1 MAVRGLDPKE
11 EGKSYGAIFFFGVC
25 ALVVVSLWAIF
36 DDNFTR
42 RPWKKYQ
49 TEFNRLDYER
59 AKAAYEAEDKKL
71 QANANYIALVKR
83 LEAEKKSLSHGELS
97 QRLENLRLEETERN
111 VRFTELDQEVKFI
124 KSELEEA
131 WYEYD
136 HAVQQGKSPR
146 PYQSR
151 IDELDNEQAKLEPDL
166 EEARQKRQEIK
177 AEIKKLQAGIKTLAD
192 SLSKLTAD
200 RDKWLQVM
208 QNATVS
214 LGPLTLS
221 KIPNIKQ
228 TVLPEF
234 DRNNFAEPTARVD
247 RCQSCH
253 SGIKRAGFENEP
265 NPFKTHPRR
274 KVLLAD
280 NAHPTEKFGCTPCHA
295 GQGAAVNSP
304 EQAHDGKSYGVSE
317 RRYWEHPLLRRTK
330 VQSSCAS
337 CHLDVQRL
345 EDAPLVAK
353 GQRLFEQVGCTGCH
367 LVEGYENI
375 PKIGPSLRRVSAK
388 VDPSWMVRWI
398 QNPHEYRLRTRMPN
412 FDLKEDQAVAIAAY
426 LWSSSKQEGGKWLEG
441 HPLPQLYQGGSQ
453 GLIDRGKALV
463 NSIGCKGCHG
473 FAEGEF
479 STVLGT
485 NKDIAPNLKD
495 IAAKV
500 SPQWAYHWLK
510 NPRGYSPETR
520 MPSLRLSDEE
530 ALAITSYLMT
540 LGRKGQVIG
549 NIEKRL
555 TDPKGVKRGASLVR
569 KYGCPGCH
577 DIPGMEKESR
587 IGVEL
592 TTFGSKPLEELFF
605 GNRTDIPE
613 TWDDWTFNKLKTPR
627 IYATPRVK
635 QLMPQFDL
643 SDEDIRA
650 LRNLLAGFREG
661 KVPSIY
667 KADHSD
673 RVVKVVE
680 GRRLMHQYNCIGC
693 HIIENRG
700 GFVRKYYQE
709 DKLTLAPPILNGEG
723 DKVQANWLFG
733 FLKNPVPLRPWLQ
746 IRMPTFG
753 FSDDEANLLVSYFNG
768 LAKVKIPYVYFDKN
782 KIPQGYLK
790 AAQTMFTNDYFS
802 CLSCH
807 QQGDKKPEG
816 PPEGWAPDLT
826 LAKDRLNPH
835 WIVKWLQDPQKVEP
849 GTKMPSFYP
858 GGPDNILGGKD
869 DKQIEALRDYLMVL
883 GKTAS
888 AGDGSGMEGR

>member
-1 MAVRGLDPKE
+1 M
-11 EGKSYGAIFFFGVC
+11 
-25 ALVVVSLWAIF
+25 
-36 DDNFTR
+36 
-42 RPWKKYQ
+42 
-49 TEFNRLDYER
+49 
-59 AKAAYEAEDKKL
+59 
-71 QANANYIALVKR
+71 
-83 LEAEKKSLSHGELS
+83 
-97 QRLENLRLEETERN
+97 
-111 VRFTELDQEVKFI
+111 
-124 KSELEEA
+124 
-131 WYEYD
+131 
-136 HAVQQGKSPR
+136 
-146 PYQSR
+146 
-151 IDELDNEQAKLEPDL
+151 
-166 EEARQKRQEIK
+166 
-177 AEIKKLQAGIKTLAD
+177 
-192 SLSKLTAD
+192 
-200 RDKWLQVM
+200 
-208 QNATVS
+208 
-214 LGPLTLS
+214 
-221 KIPNIKQ
+221 
-228 TVLPEF
+228 
-234 DRNNFAEPTARVD
+234 
-247 RCQSCH
+247 
-253 SGIKRAGFENEP
+253 
-265 NPFKTHPRR
+265 
-274 KVLLAD
+274 
-280 NAHPTEKFGCTPCHA
+280 
-295 GQGAAVNSP
+295 
-304 EQAHDGKSYGVSE
+304 
-317 RRYWEHPLLRRTK
+317 
-330 VQSSCAS
+330 
-337 CHLDVQRL
+337 
-345 EDAPLVAK
+345 
-353 GQRLFEQVGCTGCH
+353 
-367 LVEGYENI
+367 
-375 PKIGPSLRRVSAK
+375 
-388 VDPSWMVRWI
+388 
-398 QNPHEYRLRTRMPN
+398 
-412 FDLKEDQAVAIAAY
+412 
-426 LWSSSKQEGGKWLEG
+426 EG
-441 HPLPQLYQGGSQ
+441 HPLPQIYKGGNQ

-569 KYGCPGCH
+569 MYGCPGCH

-627 IYATPRVK
+627 IYATPRVE

-650 LRNLLAGFREG
+650 LRTLLTGFRES

-693 HIIENRG
+693 HIIENSG

-733 FLKNPVPLRPWLQ
+733 FLKNPIPLRPWLQ

-753 FSDDEANLLVSYFNG
+753 FSMLPL
-768 LAKVKIPYVYFDKN
+768 
-782 KIPQGYLK
+782 
-790 AAQTMFTNDYFS
+790 
-802 CLSCH
+802 
-807 QQGDKKPEG
+807 
-816 PPEGWAPDLT
+816 PPT
-826 LAKDRLNPH
+826 
-835 WIVKWLQDPQKVEP
+835 
-849 GTKMPSFYP
+849 
-858 GGPDNILGGKD
+858 
-869 DKQIEALRDYLMVL
+869 
-883 GKTAS
+883 
-888 AGDGSGMEGR
+888 